1 MEKVALGTKVKRL
14 GIQRLL
20 VSEGA
25 KCRAILL
32 DNDPRMKHIAYDESR
47 KVRVEVDQ
55 DMCIEYGLNP
65 SPTFYYLVAKLNTDL
80 NGNVIGDQFTVE
92 YLQLSESLNNKFA
105 EQVSEMGMPKSLSL
119 TKVKKSG
126 DNGRDFSYIETTPS
140 AKSLVDDNPSL
151 KAKINELK
159 SNQEFIANCWKM
171 IDASTSITKERYIEM
186 LHSDNSQSNIQ
197 QIQAPKSKSALPQS
211 KPAQPASLPSNEFE
225 GDFGDAEGF
234 EDFG

>member
-119 TKVKKSG
+119 TKVKKTG
-126 DNGRDFSYIETTPS
+126 ENNKDFSYIETTPS
-140 AKSLVDDNPSL
+140 AKSLIDDNPSL
-151 KAKINELK
+151 KAKIQELK
-159 SNQEFIANCWKM
+159 SNQEFIENCWKM
-171 IDASTSITKERYIEM
+171 IDASTSISKERYIALLQSE
-186 LHSDNSQSNIQ
+186 SQNQQALPSSTPNPARGIQ
-197 QIQAPKSKSALPQS
+197 SKSQPQQ
-211 KPAQPASLPSNEFE
+211 ALPSNEFE
-225 GDFGDAEGF
+225 GDFGGAEGF

>member
-119 TKVKKSG
+119 TKVKKTG
-126 DNGRDFSYIETTPS
+126 ENNKDFSYIETTPS
-140 AKSLVDDNPSL
+140 AKSLIDDNPSL
-151 KAKINELK
+151 KAKIQELK
-159 SNQEFIANCWKM
+159 SNQEFIENCWKM
-171 IDASTSITKERYIEM
+171 IDASTSISKERYIALLQSE
-186 LHSDNSQSNIQ
+186 SQNQQALPSSAPNPARGIQ
-197 QIQAPKSKSALPQS
+197 SKSQPQQ
-211 KPAQPASLPSNEFE
+211 ALPSNEFE
-225 GDFGDAEGF
+225 GDFGGAEGF